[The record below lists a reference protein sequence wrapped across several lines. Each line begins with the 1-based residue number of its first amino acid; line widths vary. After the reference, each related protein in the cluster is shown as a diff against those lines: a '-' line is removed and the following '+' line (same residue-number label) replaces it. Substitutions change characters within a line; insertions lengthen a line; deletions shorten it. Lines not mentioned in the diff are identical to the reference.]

1 MRRLVLVFILF
12 SMARLTYGQTALP
25 SILSSAASN
34 SVFAQNGNLIVFDVS
49 YSYPTAVN
57 QSTAIRFPPVVK
69 TNVTVIPITN
79 GVAGKPSSSA
89 YDGALQIVGVGG
101 RAVYASVS
109 TYTPTMLP
117 LPAPGQIPTSIVNAG
132 NAGAGAIIVPTPIV
146 PIPFTLNRRLVA
158 LNAVAGILPSTL
170 PSIDALGGADVK
182 ISVGAG
188 NGAPDTIALIDS
200 GFLPPIVT
208 GTTSS
213 TSSSTSHSVRLF
225 TFNGGSFIPI
235 NQTPI
240 SVP

>member
-25 SILSSAASN
+25 SIVSSAISN
-34 SVFAQNGNLIVFDVS
+34 SVFDQNGNLMVFDVT
-49 YSYPTAVN
+49 YSYPGTTN

-109 TYTPTMLP
+109 TYTPTTMP
-117 LPAPGQIPTSIVNAG
+117 IFGQVPTSIVNAG
-132 NAGAGAIIVPTPIV
+132 NAGGAIIVPTPIV

-158 LNAVAGILPSTL
+158 LNFSGGTLPATL

-182 ISVGAG
+182 ISVAAG

-200 GFLPPIVT
+200 GFLPPILT
-208 GTTSS
+208 AGTTTSS
-213 TSSSTSHSVRLF
+213 VSSSTSHSVRLF
-225 TFNGGSFIPI
+225 TFNGGSFSAI
-235 NQTPI
+235 NPTPI
-240 SVP
+240 PVP